1 MRLLL
6 LFLLNCTSSEKKIK
20 IGISPDYPPFEF
32 SEKGALKGFDV
43 DLAYLL
49 EKKLN
54 KKITFVQLE
63 FNALI
68 PSLLQGKIDMI
79 ISSLS
84 KTIQR
89 EQSISFSIPYY
100 FPAFSI
106 LIKKIPYNTIGVQIG
121 STMEYFLKQDSH
133 GLSFQKLKILPNNQV
148 LFQELVNGRID
159 ALMLEYSQG
168 KTYLK
173 QHPEL
178 QLIKLIQKTQGYS
191 IGFKKKFYLEESINT
206 ILRSEENVIKKLQ
219 QKWFKDEF

>member
-1 MRLLL
+1 MRLFLLL
-6 LFLLNCTSSEKKIK
+6 LFNCSSSDKKLR
-20 IGISPDYPPFEF
+20 IGVSPDYPPFEF
-32 SEKGALKGFDV
+32 SEKGTLKGFDI

-54 KKITFVQLE
+54 KKIVFVQLE

-84 KTIQR
+84 RTIQR
-89 EQSISFSIPYY
+89 EQSIDFSLPYY
-100 FPAFSI
+100 FPSFSL
-106 LIKKIPYNTIGVQIG
+106 LIKNIPYNTIGVQIG

-133 GLSFQKLKILPNNQV
+133 GLNFQRLKILSNNQI
-148 LFQELVNGRID
+148 LFQELMNNRID

-173 QHPEL
+173 QEPKL

-191 IGFKKKFYLEESINT
+191 IGFKKGFSLEESINT
-206 ILRSEENVIKKLQ
+206 ILRSEESSIKKLQ